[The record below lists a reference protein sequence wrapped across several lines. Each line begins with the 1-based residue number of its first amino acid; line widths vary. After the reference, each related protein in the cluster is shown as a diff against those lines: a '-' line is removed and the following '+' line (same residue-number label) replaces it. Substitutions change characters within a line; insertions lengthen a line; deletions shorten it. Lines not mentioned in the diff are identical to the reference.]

1 MDARTVQ
8 KMCLEKGLYSTPEL
22 NDRLFLHF
30 RCFRR
35 IESLSAYTNVR
46 ALFLENNA
54 IESIENI
61 EHMRDLRCLY
71 LQQNCIRQISNLDR
85 NLNLI
90 TLNLQGNLIEQISG
104 LDHLK
109 SLNTLN
115 VADNKLSS
123 VESISHLLKCTSIST
138 LDLSKNAL
146 SDVAVLDILTS
157 MPALACLYLKGNPF
171 LSSMRH
177 YRKTVIGRIQTLTF
191 LDDRPVFDEERRIV
205 AAWMTNG
212 ADGERDERRKIAEE
226 KQRSPEEAVSAQLRY
241 QARLRAWKQ
250 RKALEQDDTQEERRE
265 DARLHITE
273 SNMTSLVVTYPATP
287 YETRNDDDDD
297 TTEGKADE
305 APVAAAAEVA
315 AHSPKPLPAV
325 VAPAN
330 DAPAVDEP
338 GAAPENDDADE
349 GDARR
354 APSEGADGS
363 VAEPA
368 AAVDGWTHEMDQE
381 LQVTVRRL
389 LYDFERVATVLQRR
403 FAVEPALTGCACRER
418 FAVLDQQ
425 VTRAHVSAV
434 YPSKSFTLRPQA
446 RSIG

>member
-1 MDARTVQ
+1 MVVPVSDGDATSFDGPRMDARTVQ

-123 VESISHLLKCTSIST
+123 VESISHLLKCPSIST

-146 SDVAVLDILTS
+146 SDVAVLDILAS
-157 MPALACLYLKGNPF
+157 MPSLACLYLKGNPF

-177 YRKTVIGRIQTLTF
+177 YRKTVIGRIPTLTF

-205 AAWMTNG
+205 AAWMANG

-305 APVAAAAEVA
+305 APRS
-315 AHSPKPLPAV
+315 SPLRSSP
-325 VAPAN
+325 
-330 DAPAVDEP
+330 
-338 GAAPENDDADE
+338 
-349 GDARR
+349 RR
-354 APSEGADGS
+354 
-363 VAEPA
+363 
-368 AAVDGWTHEMDQE
+368 TM
-381 LQVTVRRL
+381 LQLSTSQSSPRR
-389 LYDFERVATVLQRR
+389 TMLQ
-403 FAVEPALTGCACRER
+403 LSTS
-418 FAVLDQQ
+418 Q
-425 VTRAHVSAV
+425 V
-434 YPSKSFTLRPQA
+434 
-446 RSIG
+446 